1 MAGTA
6 ESRSASWQQSAITVT
21 TPTGG
26 YTKGQQIKVGNVIGY
41 VADDFT
47 VGQKAAIIYRDPAVI
62 FEKDAGSGKA
72 LTQGAIVYWN
82 NSTQKATN
90 ASTGNTAIGRVKEAA
105 TAAATQVLIDLSGS
119 TAG

>member
-1 MAGTA
+1 MAGIA

-26 YTKGQQIKVGNVIGY
+26 YAKGTQVKQGNIIGY

-47 VGQKAAIIYRDPAVI
+47 VGQQAAIIYRDPAVLM
-62 FEKDAGSGKA
+62 EKVTGSGK
-72 LTQGAIVYWN
+72 TFAIGGNVYWD
-82 NSTQKATN
+82 NSTGKVTN
-90 ASTGNTAIGRVKEAA
+90 ASTGNTLIGRAKEAA
-105 TAAATQVLIDLSGS
+105 TAAATQVLVDLSGS